1 MTGETDKATI
11 DFLSRPESYGLPP
24 VAPVE
29 HVETHISHVFL
40 AGERAFKL
48 KRPVRFTFLDFSD
61 AEKRRAACETEVA
74 LNRRTAPE
82 IYLGVVALRRA
93 GGELRLGGEE
103 GEIVDW
109 LVEMRRFK
117 ADGLLAAMADEG
129 RLPLALAERLAADVA
144 RFHRAAEVR
153 RDAGGGAGFREI
165 VEGNRADMNP
175 HIGPVF
181 AAANVAEVDEAC
193 RELIEK
199 HHALMDAR
207 RDAGWVRHCHGDLH
221 LGNVTEIDGRPVIFD
236 CIEFNDR
243 FARIDVL
250 YDLAFLLMD
259 LAFRARVDS
268 RLAAHANRALNAWLD
283 HLTEAEIV
291 AALEG
296 LALLPLFIG
305 TRAVIRAKVAA
316 AQEDGAKARAY
327 LDFANAALKPAPPR
341 LVAVGGLS
349 GTGKSTLAKALAL
362 APSLGGAA
370 GAVHLRTDIIRKRMF
385 GVEPLERLPDAA
397 YVPGTG
403 AQVYEEMLR
412 QARIALEA
420 GQGVLLDAVFARPEE
435 RQAAA
440 RLAAGLGISFTG
452 LWLDAAPD
460 VLEAR
465 VAARAKE
472 GRDPSDAGVEVLR
485 KQLAYDLGVMDWQK
499 VDASGNPAETL
510 ERAAKACGHDKPGGR
525 A

>member
-1 MTGETDKATI
+1 MTDETDKATI
-11 DFLSRPESYGLPP
+11 DFLSRPESYGLPRDTP
-24 VAPVE
+24 VV

-48 KRPVRFTFLDFSD
+48 KKPVRFTFLDFSD
-61 AEKRRAACETEVA
+61 VEKRRAACETEIT

-82 IYLGVVALRRA
+82 IYLGVVALRRED
-93 GGELRLGGEE
+93 GGLRLGGAA
-103 GEIVDW
+103 GEVADW

-117 ADGLLAAMADEG
+117 ADGLLATMADEG
-129 RLPLALAERLAADVA
+129 RLPLAPVERLAADVA

-165 VEGNRADMNP
+165 VAGNRADMEP
-175 HIGPVF
+175 HIGSVF
-181 AAANVAEVDEAC
+181 EAGRVAEVDEAC
-193 RELIEK
+193 RALIES

-207 RDAGWVRHCHGDLH
+207 RDAGFVRHCHGDLH

-259 LAFRARVDS
+259 LGFRARADS

-283 HLTEAEIV
+283 HLNEAEIA

-316 AQEDGAKARAY
+316 AQEDGATARAY

-349 GTGKSTLAKALAL
+349 GTGKSTLAKALA
-362 APSLGGAA
+362 PSLGGAA

-385 GVEPLERLPDAA
+385 GVEPLDRLPDAA
-397 YVPGTG
+397 YAPGVG
-403 AQVYEEMLR
+403 ARVYAEMLR
-412 QARIALEA
+412 QARIALMA

-465 VAARAKE
+465 VAAREKE
-472 GRDPSDAGVEVLR
+472 GHDPSDAGVAVLR

-499 VDASGNPAETL
+499 VDASGSAAETL
-510 ERAAKACGHDKPGGR
+510 ERAVKACGHDKPGGR

>member
-40 AGERAFKL
+40 ADERAFKL

-129 RLPLALAERLAADVA
+129 RLPLALVERLAADVA

-153 RDAGGGAGFREI
+153 RARPGALQAVGAERGE
-165 VEGNRADMNP
+165 P

-283 HLTEAEIV
+283 HLTEAEGGGGAGGAG
-291 AALEG
+291 AAAAEL
-296 LALLPLFIG
+296 G

-440 RLAAGLGISFTG
+440 RLAARLGVSFTG

-465 VAARAKE
+465 VAARERE

-485 KQLAYDLGVMDWQK
+485 RQLAYDLGVMDWQK
-499 VDASGNPAETL
+499 VDASGSAAETL
-510 ERAAKACGHDKPGGR
+510 DRAAIACGHDKTGGR

>member
-1 MTGETDKATI
+1 MTDKTDKDLI
-11 DFLSRPESYGLPP
+11 TFLSRPEAFGLPSETP
-24 VAPVE
+24 VD

-40 AGERAFKL
+40 AGDRAFKL
-48 KRPVRFTFLDFSD
+48 KKPVRFTFLDFSD
-61 AEKRRAACETEVA
+61 IEKRRAACETEVA

-82 IYLGVVALRRA
+82 IYLGIVALRRA
-93 GGELRLGGEE
+93 GGGLRLGGEE
-103 GEIVDW
+103 GEVADW

-117 ADGLLAAMADEG
+117 ADGLLATMADEG
-129 RLPLALAERLAADVA
+129 RLPLALIEQLAADVA

-165 VEGNRADMNP
+165 IEGNRADMAP

-181 AAANVAEVDEAC
+181 AADSVAEMDEAC
-193 RELIEK
+193 RKRITR

-259 LAFRARVDS
+259 LAFRAGADS
-268 RLAAHANRALNAWLD
+268 RLAAHASRALNAWLD
-283 HLTEAEIV
+283 HLTEAEIA

-296 LALLPLFIG
+296 LALLPLFVG

-316 AQEDGAKARAY
+316 AQEDGAKARAH

-349 GTGKSTLAKALAL
+349 GTGKSTLAKALA
-362 APSLGGAA
+362 PSFGGAA

-385 GVEPLERLPDAA
+385 GVEPLDRLPDAA
-397 YVPGTG
+397 YAPGIGTR
-403 AQVYEEMLR
+403 VYDEALR
-412 QARIALEA
+412 LARIALEA
-420 GQGVLLDAVFARPEE
+420 GQGVLLDAVFARGEE

-440 RLAAGLGISFTG
+440 RLAADLGVSFTG
-452 LWLDAAPD
+452 LWLDAPAD

-465 VAARAKE
+465 VAARERE
-472 GRDPSDAGVEVLR
+472 GRDPSDAGVAVLR
-485 KQLAYDLGVMDWQK
+485 KQLAYDLGEMTWAR
-499 VDASGNPAETL
+499 VDASGTPEETSQ
-510 ERAAKACGHDKPGGR
+510 RALSAIDRNA
-525 A
+525 